1 MSLELILTDIELA
14 DNTINDNTFDVW
26 YSNTDKTLIAIENI
40 KGGRTFKYKLTDKEE
55 SIFRLHRQEI
65 LSYRLSVVTPQDEVT
80 IGDVFM
86 HGKFIEK
93 IN

>member
-14 DNTINDNTFDVW
+14 DNITNDNTFDVW
-26 YSNTDKTLIAIENI
+26 YGNNTFIAIENI
-40 KGGRTFKYKLTDKEE
+40 KGGRTFKYKLTDKKE

-65 LSYRLSVVTPQDEVT
+65 LSYRLSVVTPQDELT
-80 IGDVFM
+80 MGDIFM
-86 HGKFIEK
+86 HGNFIER